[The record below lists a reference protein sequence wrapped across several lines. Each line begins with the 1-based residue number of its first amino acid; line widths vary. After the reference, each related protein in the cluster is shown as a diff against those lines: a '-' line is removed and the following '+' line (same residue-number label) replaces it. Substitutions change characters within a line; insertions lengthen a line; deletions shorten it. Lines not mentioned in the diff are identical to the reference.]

1 MTSQMTL
8 DDICRGVTKQVRLAR
23 PMVSPPTSRTC
34 GLIRVVR
41 GLEGAFVVWET
52 TYASDLQPLLT
63 DDRIGGGNPTEA
75 SLLKAGIR
83 CKPVHLRWCRSAFQ
97 PRFGKPS
104 CQVISSY
111 HYLTSHSA
119 DLPVLPYYQNPRHLG
134 LRVPWTLYNS
144 TSVDASEDWRVRCD
158 RTQERA
164 LAMPATDDVRTDDLL
179 AQFSSRRQGKEHCFL

>member
-8 DDICRGVTKQVRLAR
+8 DDICQGVTKQVRLAR

-52 TYASDLQPLLT
+52 VYASDLQPLLT
-63 DDRIGGGNPTEA
+63 DDPIGGGNPTEA
-75 SLLKAGIR
+75 SPLKAGIR
-83 CKPVHLRWCRSAFQ
+83 RKPVHLRWCRSAFQ

-111 HYLTSHSA
+111 HYLTNHSA
-119 DLPVLPYYQNPRHLG
+119 DLPRFCHTIKTHAIWGSAFL
-134 LRVPWTLYNS
+134 
-144 TSVDASEDWRVRCD
+144 VRCP
-158 RTQERA
+158 TA
-164 LAMPATDDVRTDDLL
+164 PLSMPARTGGYDVIAL
-179 AQFSSRRQGKEHCFL
+179 RRERRRRR